1 MEETDNKALVYT
13 DGSSSGN
20 PGPGG
25 YGTVI
30 LLPQGKIEELGGYE
44 EHTTNNRMEL
54 RAVLETLKF
63 FSKKEEKIDEMVI
76 STDSTYVLG
85 GATGWV
91 YGWAKNGW
99 KTKEGNDVSNQ
110 DIWQELMGLTL
121 KLSSQNKKVSYEK
134 VKGHSGDFLN
144 ERANEIAQT
153 YSKGTPPILF
163 RGQMEQF
170 EELFGYLK
178 NLPASKQKKENKGK
192 AYSYVARVNG
202 ETRIFSDWDSCK
214 DFVQGKAGA
223 LFKKVFSE
231 AEEKELVETWQNK

>member
-1 MEETDNKALVYT
+1 MEEISKKALVYT

-25 YGTVI
+25 WGSVI
-30 LLPQGKIEELGGYE
+30 ELEEGRILEFGGYE

-76 STDSTYVLG
+76 STDSTYVLA

-99 KTKEGNDVSNQ
+99 KTRDGEDVLNQ
-110 DIWQELMGLTL
+110 DLWQELMGLTL
-121 KLSSQNKKVSYEK
+121 KLSSQNVKISYDK
-134 VKGHSGDFLN
+134 VKGHSGDLLN

-163 RGQMEQF
+163 RGQRDQF
-170 EELFGYLK
+170 EEIFSYLK
-178 NLPASKQKKENKGK
+178 NLPTSKQKNNGK
-192 AYSYVARVNG
+192 AYSYVAKVDG
-202 ETRIFSDWDSCK
+202 EIKTFSEWNDCK
-214 DFVQGKAGA
+214 EFVEGKKGA
-223 LFKKVFSE
+223 LYKKVFSAE
-231 AEEKELVETWQNK
+231 EEKELISLWQNS

>member
-1 MEETDNKALVYT
+1 MEENTKKGLVYT

-25 YGTVI
+25 WGSVI
-30 LLPQGKIEELGGYE
+30 LLEENRIIEFGGYE

-54 RAVLETLKF
+54 KAVLETLKF
-63 FSKKEEKIDEMVI
+63 FSKKEEKIDEMII

-99 KTKEGNDVSNQ
+99 KTRDGEDVLNQ
-110 DIWQELMGLTL
+110 DLWQELMGLTL
-121 KLSSQNKKVSYEK
+121 KLSSQNVKISYDK
-134 VKGHSGDFLN
+134 VKGHSGDLLN

-178 NLPASKQKKENKGK
+178 TLPTSKQKNSGK
-192 AYSYVARVNG
+192 AYSYVAKVNG
-202 ETRIFSDWDSCK
+202 EIKTFSVWDECQK
-214 DFVQGKAGA
+214 FVEGQSGA
-223 LFKKVFSE
+223 KYKKVFS
-231 AEEKELVETWQNK
+231 ADEEKELINLWQNN